1 MNRTDRL
8 YAIREDLRRSG
19 DRGRTADQLSATFEV
34 SVRTIKRDISA
45 LQQGG
50 FPVWARLGRTGG
62 YVVDAKATLPPV
74 NVTAK
79 EAAALAAALA
89 SHRGQPFHADG
100 HAALTKILAVMDS
113 GARSRADQLARRI
126 WINDSGSP
134 DGTSRVHSAVE
145 TSLLERRVLT
155 LRYTDESGSTTSRQV
170 DPQLLARTNGTW
182 YLIAWCRLR
191 DDVRW
196 FRLDRIETA
205 TLTAIEAR
213 EVDPAQ
219 IGRPP
224 DTASNLSPYTRS
236 S

>member
-8 YAIREDLRRSG
+8 YAIREELRRSG
-19 DRGRTADQLSATFEV
+19 ARGRTAEQLSDTFEV
-34 SVRTIKRDISA
+34 SARTIKRDISA

-62 YVVDAKATLPPV
+62 YVVDAGATLPPV
-74 NVTAK
+74 NITAT

-89 SHRGQPFHADG
+89 SHSGQPFHRDG
-100 HAALTKILAVMDS
+100 HAALTKILAVMDA

-126 WINDSGSP
+126 WVDDDSSS
-134 DGTSRVHSAVE
+134 DGTARVRSAIE
-145 TSLLERRVLT
+145 AALGDRRVLL
-155 LRYTDESGSTTSRQV
+155 LRYRDGSGATTSRHV
-170 DPQLLARTNGTW
+170 DPQLLARAHGTW

-191 DDVRW
+191 EGVRW

-205 TLTAIEAR
+205 SPTVATAC
-213 EVDPAQ
+213 EVELEE

-224 DTASNLSPYTRS
+224 ERARDLSSYTQS

>member
-8 YAIREDLRRSG
+8 YAIREELRRSG
-19 DRGRTADQLSATFEV
+19 DRGRTAEQLSAAFEV

-45 LQQGG
+45 LQHGG
-50 FPVWARLGRTGG
+50 FPVWARLGRAGG
-62 YVVDAKATLPPV
+62 YVVDANATLPPV

-89 SHRGQPFHADG
+89 SHRGQPFHSDA
-100 HAALTKILAVMDS
+100 HAALTKILAVMES
-113 GARSRADQLARRI
+113 GARRRADELARRI
-126 WINDSGSP
+126 WVDGTGSP

-145 TSLLERRVLT
+145 AALLERRVLLLAYRDQSGT
-155 LRYTDESGSTTSRQV
+155 LTRRHV
-170 DPQLLARTNGTW
+170 DPQLLARAQGTW

-191 DDVRW
+191 DGVRW

-205 TLTAIEAR
+205 SLTATTAR
-213 EVDPAQ
+213 DIDLAE

-224 DTASNLSPYTRS
+224 EGASDLSPYTRS